1 MAPGCFPGKK
11 VPRKRGIEVEVGRNG
26 KSGRANDERGSGESQ
41 AAAAAAEVL
50 NLGGYHWS

>member
-1 MAPGCFPGKK
+1 MASGCFAGKK

-26 KSGRANDERGSGESQ
+26 RNGRANDERGSGESSQ

-50 NLGGYHWS
+50 TLG